1 MRKSIQI
8 KDREDAMRVFRFIH
22 DNQEAIYQANKAKGF
37 WDGQRNPSEALALV
51 VCELAE
57 AIEQHRKG
65 NFTDSVAFI
74 AETNYMDQQSDEDF
88 KTMYEQQAKNTVEEE
103 LADALIRIADLYG
116 FDWFDFPHFIDE
128 EAGYIFKPNRIN
140 VFADE
145 MTCFRT
151 QNITANAD
159 STDNFAAIIAE
170 AMQYVLSIN
179 ISLYINNRAKME
191 YAVNAVA
198 MICIAAENIGCLYEM
213 VHHIKAKL
221 RYNSLRAKLHGKK
234 Y

>member
-1 MRKSIQI
+1 MRKSIET
-8 KDREDAMRVFRFIH
+8 KDRDNAMQVFRFIH
-22 DNQEAIYQANKAKGF
+22 DNQESIYQANKAKGF

-65 NFTDSVAFI
+65 NFVDSLAFI

-88 KTMYEQQAKNTVEEE
+88 KTMYDQTVKNTVEEE

-116 FDWFDFPHFIDE
+116 FDWFDFPNITE
-128 EAGYIFKPNRIN
+128 ERIERK
-140 VFADE
+140 F
-145 MTCFRT
+145 
-151 QNITANAD
+151 NITANAD
-159 STDNFAAIIAE
+159 GTDNFAAIIIE
-170 AMQYVLSIN
+170 AMHYVVSLN
-179 ISLYINNRAKME
+179 VSLYINNRSRME
-191 YAVNAVA
+191 YATEAVA
-198 MICIAAENIGCLYEM
+198 MICMAAENIGCLYEM